1 MCQRRKRATQVLRYF
16 WICMVKFSRWAM
28 TAFGQNEFE
37 SPGKLLGD
45 FWDEVELIMS
55 EPAGEI

>member
-1 MCQRRKRATQVLRYF
+1 
-16 WICMVKFSRWAM
+16 MVKFSRWAM